1 MNGYFNKIKRSDYDS
16 FRGIYFGFLDQSQ
29 GKTDKLIKCV
39 SDPFCPTVWSIKIS
53 NLFVETLLSTL
64 SLVVDSN
71 NLQYQKL
78 LYLILSRI
86 KREPLTV
93 VEL

>member
-39 SDPFCPTVWSIKIS
+39 SDPFCPTV
-53 NLFVETLLSTL
+53 
-64 SLVVDSN
+64 
-71 NLQYQKL
+71 
-78 LYLILSRI
+78 
-86 KREPLTV
+86 
-93 VEL
+93 